1 MHNINH
7 VQLIWL
13 KPYYIKHDTKQYVV
27 HNTYNTPT
35 DDEVSKEENDSNMVH
50 VADDDNMIV
59 IMDKLI
65 VQHIVLTI
73 KSFYCTLAEHI
84 VQQTM

>member
-1 MHNINH
+1 
-7 VQLIWL
+7 
-13 KPYYIKHDTKQYVV
+13 
-27 HNTYNTPT
+27 
-35 DDEVSKEENDSNMVH
+35 MVH